1 MKKTKLFTLTIFF
14 LLIFT
19 KVTYSIDKIAI
30 LDLDSLLEKTIYG
43 KKIIADLNLINEQN
57 LKSLQKIESEIK
69 LNQEDIK
76 KQKNLL
82 SKEELEN
89 KVNKLNSD
97 IIEFQKK
104 KKILVGNFNSEKKNK
119 LDEFFKM
126 IIPEIEKYIDE
137 KDITLVFDKKNIFIA
152 NKKNNITDEIVR
164 IVDEKL
170 KWVKS

>member
-1 MKKTKLFTLTIFF
+1 MKKTKLFTLILLF
-14 LLIFT
+14 LFIFT
-19 KVTYSIDKIAI
+19 KVAYTTDKIAI
-30 LDLDSLLEKTIYG
+30 LDLDSLLEKTNYG
-43 KKIIADLNLINEQN
+43 KKIIADLNLLNEQN
-57 LKSLQKIESEIK
+57 LKSLKKIEADIK

-82 SKEELEN
+82 SEEELAK

-104 KKILVGNFNSEKKNK
+104 KNNLVSNFNLQKKNK

-137 KDITLVFDKKNIFIA
+137 KNITLVFDKKNIFIA
-152 NKKNNITDEIVR
+152 NKKNNITDEIVT
-164 IVDEKL
+164 IVDENL
-170 KWVKS
+170 K

>member
-1 MKKTKLFTLTIFF
+1 M
-14 LLIFT
+14 
-19 KVTYSIDKIAI
+19 
-30 LDLDSLLEKTIYG
+30 LEKTNYG
-43 KKIIADLNLINEQN
+43 SKIISDLNLLNEKN
-57 LKSLQKIESEIK
+57 LKSLKKIEAEIK

-82 SKEELEN
+82 SEEELAN

-104 KKILVGNFNSEKKNK
+104 KKNLVSNFNLQKKNK

-137 KDITLVFDKKNIFIA
+137 NDITLVFDKKNMFIT
-152 NKKNNITDEIVR
+152 NKKNNITDEIIRV
-164 IVDEKL
+164 INEKL
-170 KWVKS
+170 K

>member
-1 MKKTKLFTLTIFF
+1 MKKNKLFIFIILF

-19 KVTYSIDKIAI
+19 KTAYSIDKIAV
-30 LDLDSLLEKTIYG
+30 LDLDSLLEKTNYG
-43 KKIIADLNLINEQN
+43 KKIIADLNLLNEQN
-57 LKSLQKIESEIK
+57 LKSLQKIEADIK

-82 SKEELEN
+82 SEEELAK

-104 KKILVGNFNSEKKNK
+104 KTNLVSNFNTQKQNK
-119 LDEFFKM
+119 LDEYFKM
-126 IIPEIEKYIDE
+126 IIPEIEKYINE
-137 KDITLVFDKKNIFIA
+137 KDITLVVDKKNIFIA

-164 IVDEKL
+164 IIDEKL
-170 KWVKS
+170 K

>member
-1 MKKTKLFTLTIFF
+1 MKKTKLFSLIILF

-19 KVTYSIDKIAI
+19 KATYSSDKIAI
-30 LDLDSLLEKTIYG
+30 LDLDSLLEKTNYG
-43 KKIIADLNLINEQN
+43 KKIIVELNLLNEQN
-57 LKSLQKIESEIK
+57 LKSLQKIEAEIK

-82 SKEELEN
+82 AEEELAK
-89 KVNKLNSD
+89 KVNELNSD

-104 KKILVGNFNSEKKNK
+104 KNNLVNNFNLQKKNK
-119 LDEFFKM
+119 LDDFFKI

-137 KDITLVFDKKNIFIA
+137 KDITLVLDKKNIFIA

-164 IVDEKL
+164 IIDEKL
-170 KWVKS
+170 K

>member
-30 LDLDSLLEKTIYG
+30 LDLDSLLEKTNYG
-43 KKIIADLNLINEQN
+43 KKIIADLNLLNEQN
-57 LKSLQKIESEIK
+57 LKSLQKIEADIK
-69 LNQEDIK
+69 INQEDIK

-82 SKEELEN
+82 SEEELEN
-89 KVNKLNSD
+89 KVNKLNAD
-97 IIEFQKK
+97 IIEFQKTK
-104 KKILVGNFNSEKKNK
+104 KNLVSNFNLKKKNK

-126 IIPEIEKYIDE
+126 IIPEIETYINE
-137 KDITLVFDKKNIFIA
+137 KDITLVFDKKNLFIA

-164 IVDEKL
+164 IIDEKL
-170 KWVKS
+170 K

>member
-1 MKKTKLFTLTIFF
+1 MKKNKLFTFIVLV

-19 KVTYSIDKIAI
+19 KAAYSIDKIAI
-30 LDLDSLLEKTIYG
+30 LDLDSLLEKTNYG
-43 KKIIADLNLINEQN
+43 KKIIADLNLLNEQN
-57 LKSLQKIESEIK
+57 VKSLQKIEAEIK

-82 SKEELEN
+82 SEEELAN

-97 IIEFQKK
+97 IIEFQKTK
-104 KKILVGNFNSEKKNK
+104 KNLVSNFNSKKKNK

-126 IIPEIEKYIDE
+126 IIPEIEKYINE
-137 KDITLVFDKKNIFIA
+137 KDITLVFDKKNLFIA

-164 IVDEKL
+164 IIDEKL
-170 KWVKS
+170 K

>member
-1 MKKTKLFTLTIFF
+1 MKKLKISTFVIFF
-14 LLIFT
+14 LLFFS
-19 KVTYSIDKIAI
+19 KLAYSIDKIAI
-30 LDLDSLLEKTIYG
+30 LDLDSLLEKTNYG
-43 KKIIADLNLINEQN
+43 KKIIADLNLLNEQN
-57 LKSLQKIESEIK
+57 LKSLQKIEKEIK
-69 LNQEDIK
+69 LNQENIK

-82 SKEELEN
+82 SEEELAK

-104 KKILVGNFNSEKKNK
+104 KTNLVSNFNVQKKNK

-126 IIPEIEKYIDE
+126 IIPEIEKHIDE

-164 IVDEKL
+164 IIDEKL
-170 KWVKS
+170 K

>member
-1 MKKTKLFTLTIFF
+1 MKKTKLFTLILLF
-14 LLIFT
+14 LFIFT
-19 KVTYSIDKIAI
+19 KVAYTTDKIAI
-30 LDLDSLLEKTIYG
+30 LDLDSLLEKTNYG
-43 KKIIADLNLINEQN
+43 KKIIADLNLLNEQN
-57 LKSLQKIESEIK
+57 LKSLKKIEADIK

-82 SKEELEN
+82 SEEELAK

-104 KKILVGNFNSEKKNK
+104 KNNLVSNFNLQKKNK

-137 KDITLVFDKKNIFIA
+137 KNITLVFDKKNIFIA

-164 IVDEKL
+164 IIDEKL
-170 KWVKS
+170 K

>member
-1 MKKTKLFTLTIFF
+1 MKKTNLFTFILFF
-14 LLIFT
+14 LFFFT
-19 KVTYSIDKIAI
+19 KIAYSIDKIAI
-30 LDLDSLLEKTIYG
+30 LDLDSLLEKTNYG
-43 KKIIADLNLINEQN
+43 KKIIADLNLLNEQN

-69 LNQEDIK
+69 LNQEEIK

-82 SKEELEN
+82 SDEELSK

-97 IIEFQKK
+97 IINFQNKK
-104 KKILVGNFNSEKKNK
+104 KNLVSDFNSQKKNK

-164 IVDEKL
+164 IIDEKL
-170 KWVKS
+170 K